1 MHPRNHPRASARRPA
16 LFGGLLALATAIPTA
31 TADVIHRYVDVPL
44 NYSTI
49 VDIDEDGVVDYHT
62 EPHSNAQKLAIS
74 GTTWMNGFL
83 FTAETGSLTF
93 LPLGSPVGPVWE
105 GGAYVYADLMIV
117 FAIDS
122 GWGWGQGSY
131 SLPVGDHLVAIQ
143 FQRNGEVHYGWLR
156 LVVIPD
162 ASWGSISATITEIAW
177 ESEPD
182 TPIVAGWGD
191 CNGNGVNDVVE
202 ILSGAEVPDCNGDL
216 IDDDCQPDEDCNGNG
231 VRDLCEAGTP
241 GVPDCNGNRIPDACE
256 IAADPTLDCD
266 GDGVLD
272 ACEIAA
278 DPAVDCDGDGV
289 LDSCVGV
296 PDDCN
301 GDGVS
306 DACEIAYH
314 PERDCDGDGV
324 LDSCVGVPDDCNGN
338 GVSDACEIA
347 YHPERDCDGDGV
359 LDACQILADPT
370 LDCNGDGV
378 LDSCQGT
385 PFAGN
390 PSCLLIPD
398 AGTSFFAGALV
409 PGLAEG
415 VPPSEIT
422 IEFWQRISKP
432 GPQRAVHT
440 DWYDWTDVDVCNVY
454 YEDGSIHWE
463 FGSVYA
469 TESHLSYRP
478 PAALAGAWQHFAVEA
493 SSAGQFMRIYRN
505 GVLEAEKSGTG
516 AFTPNGQIMRL
527 GATHWEQPAG
537 KIDEVRIWNHART
550 AEQIQQF
557 MGRTVDPATP
567 GLVAYWRFDE
577 GAGLVAKDL
586 AGGHDAQLYGPVEW
600 VPGLD
605 CPPSPDL
612 NADGIVDGF
621 DLGILLGAW
630 GAAARGCVADINA
643 VGVVDGADLGVFLSM
658 WV

>member
-1 MHPRNHPRASARRPA
+1 MICRNCRLSSLHRPA
-16 LFGGLLALATAIPTA
+16 HFGALLALTTVLPTA
-31 TADVIHRYVDVPL
+31 TAEVSHRYVDIPVY
-44 NYSTI
+44 YSTI
-49 VDIDEDGVVDYHT
+49 VDVDEDGVVDFHT
-62 EPHSNAQKLAIS
+62 DPHSRAGSLGLS
-74 GTTWMNGFL
+74 GVVWMNGFL
-83 FTAETGSLTF
+83 FSVKPFGPAF
-93 LPLGSPVGPVWE
+93 LPLGGLVGPVLE
-105 GGAYVYADLMIV
+105 GGSYDYPDLMKV
-117 FAIDS
+117 FAIDY

-131 SLPVGDHLVAIQ
+131 SLPLGNHLVGIR
-143 FQRNGEVHYGWLR
+143 FQRDGAVHYGWLGI
-156 LVVIPD
+156 VVV
-162 ASWGSISATITEIAW
+162 GSVPWVSATITEIAW

-191 CNGNGVNDVVE
+191 CNGNGLNDVVE
-202 ILSGAEVPDCNGDL
+202 ILAGADVPDCNGDL
-216 IDDDCQPDEDCNGNG
+216 VDDDCQPDEDCNGNG
-231 VRDLCEAGTP
+231 VRDLCELGTP
-241 GVPDCNGNRIPDACE
+241 GVPDCNGNLIPDACD

-272 ACEIAA
+272 ACQIAA
-278 DPAVDCDGDGV
+278 DPAV
-289 LDSCVGV
+289 
-296 PDDCN
+296 
-301 GDGVS
+301 
-306 DACEIAYH
+306 
-314 PERDCDGDGV
+314 DCDGDGV

-359 LDACQILADPT
+359 LDSCVGVPDDCNGDGVSDTCEIAFHPERDCDGDGVLDACQILVDPT

-398 AGTSFFAGALV
+398 AGTSSFAGALV
-409 PGLAEG
+409 PGLADS

-440 DWYDWTDVDVCNVY
+440 DWYDWSDVDVCNVY

-469 TESHLSYRP
+469 PESHLSYRP
-478 PAALAGAWQHFAVEA
+478 SVALAGAWQHFAVEA

-505 GVLEAEKSGTG
+505 GVLEAEKSGAG
-516 AFTPNGQIMRL
+516 AFTPNNQIMRL

-550 AEQIQQF
+550 AAQIQQF
-557 MGRTVDPATP
+557 MGGTVDPASP

-586 AGGHDAQLYGPVEW
+586 AGAQDAYLYGPVEW
-600 VPGLD
+600 AAALSCPLSPDLDGDGTVGAGDLGILLGAWGPARPG
-605 CPPSPDL
+605 SVADL
-612 NADGIVDGF
+612 NADGIVDG
-621 DLGILLGAW
+621 
-630 GAAARGCVADINA
+630 
-643 VGVVDGADLGVFLSM
+643 ADLGVLLSQ
-658 WV
+658 WG